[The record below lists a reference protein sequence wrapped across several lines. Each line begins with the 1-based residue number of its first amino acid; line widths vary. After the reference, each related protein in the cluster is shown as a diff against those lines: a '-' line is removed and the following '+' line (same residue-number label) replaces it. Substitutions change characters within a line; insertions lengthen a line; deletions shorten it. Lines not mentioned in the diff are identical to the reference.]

1 MLHPSTKKLIDRLS
15 EMTLQRK
22 IDWVQGE
29 TPETLAYDTEGYR
42 VLLEGDPAS
51 LVLCDA
57 LGGELDRASLEE
69 LTATKHIDGG
79 TYETLME
86 SMRAEASRIARGAE
100 DAISSVL
107 GSLDLDGDG
116 IPDVPAP
123 MELEAAPDGPI
134 SETMDDIEDH
144 ADELS
149 AASDMDVDV
158 PADMDG
164 SLPDSLETAD
174 DRQEVPLDNVFPED
188 EFADIPTPAETPV
201 PDIIPEAG
209 EALAADVSEAV
220 SVDGFEDASDVGQ
233 AVADLAEQVNNTQT
247 QTQSEDANPL
257 KGSDAASVIGASSFL
272 TAFNGFPN
280 GNAGGMIVQET
291 VDTTA
296 AQEPQQ
302 EPAPA
307 PATGT
312 ETEPLNTDAGL
323 DNLQAEQGLQ
333 AETLGNFEDSLPGV
347 PKPGETVFLS
357 ELAEDAPEFEDI
369 QMETANPAPVQ
380 TDQQA
385 VDVSPPSIETPQE
398 PAGGSEIDAEPAPE
412 APAVPQDGGE
422 VPFPMADD
430 ERELEPVEAAATSD
444 QMDSETIPDD
454 GVSNEP
460 ADEPAIEAEQE
471 AEAPVAEV
479 EIDLIEDAPPAP
491 TEAPAEGEAEPDEQ
505 PKTPKRFNP
514 WI

>member
-29 TPETLAYDTEGYR
+29 APETLAYDTEGYR
-42 VLLEGDPAS
+42 VLLEGEPAS

-57 LGGELDRASLEE
+57 LGGELDRASIEE
-69 LTATKHIDGG
+69 LSATKHIDGG

-123 MELEAAPDGPI
+123 VELEAAPDGPM
-134 SETMDDIEDH
+134 SETMDDIEDN

-158 PADMDG
+158 SADMDDL
-164 SLPDSLETAD
+164 LPGSLETAD
-174 DRQEVPLDNVFPED
+174 DMQEVPLDNVFPED
-188 EFADIPTPAETPV
+188 EYTDNIDLAEAPS
-201 PDIIPEAG
+201 PDTILDDA
-209 EALAADVSEAV
+209 EALASDVSEPV
-220 SVDGFEDASDVGQ
+220 SVDGFEDTPDVGQ
-233 AVADLAEQVNNTQT
+233 AVADLAEQVNNTEIQA
-247 QTQSEDANPL
+247 QLENANPI
-257 KGSDAASVIGASSFL
+257 KNGDAASVIGASSFL
-272 TAFNGFPN
+272 TAFNGLP
-280 GNAGGMIVQET
+280 GRSTGGMVLQET
-291 VDTTA
+291 IDAPAEQEQA
-296 AQEPQQ
+296 A
-302 EPAPA
+302 A
-307 PATGT
+307 PATGN
-312 ETEPLNTDAGL
+312 ETEPLNTDL
-323 DNLQAEQGLQ
+323 DILQTEQGLQ
-333 AETLGNFEDSLPGV
+333 AETLGNFEEGLPGV

-357 ELAEDAPEFEDI
+357 ELAEDAPEFEEI
-369 QMETANPAPVQ
+369 QMETANLDPMH

-385 VDVSPPSIETPQE
+385 VDVAQPSIETPQE
-398 PAGGSEIDAEPAPE
+398 PEGGSEIDAEPAAE
-412 APAVPQDGGE
+412 APPVLDGGGE

-430 ERELEPVEAAATSD
+430 EPEHEPVEAAPSYTPD
-444 QMDSETIPDD
+444 QVESETIPDD
-454 GVSNEP
+454 DFDNGFS
-460 ADEPAIEAEQE
+460 DEPAIEAEHE
-471 AEAPVAEV
+471 AEAPMAEP

-491 TEAPAEGEAEPDEQ
+491 TEAAPEGESEPEPDE
-505 PKTPKRFNP
+505 PSKTPKRFNP